1 MDRTKLELGNIYLAI
16 TEFRDGTGRKAR
28 PVLIL
33 GSRLEENQRVLIGYI
48 TSKND
53 NKEFEKYKYPIID
66 WKAAGLN
73 KQSWVVLQERE
84 LQWMDVNHDLHKHV
98 GLLTERDIL
107 GVLKKFVYLR
117 GQENKQ
123 QQSRDNLQIDKKN
136 INVVN
141 SKSKN
146 KGRSR

>member
-1 MDRTKLELGNIYLAI
+1 MDRKKLELGNIYLAI

-33 GSRLEENQRVLIGYI
+33 GSRLEENQKVLIGYI

-84 LQWMDVNHDLHKHV
+84 LQWMDVNLDLHKHV

-117 GQENKQ
+117 DQENKQ
-123 QQSRDNLQIDKKN
+123 QQSRDNLQIEKKN

>member
-1 MDRTKLELGNIYLAI
+1 MDRTKLELGNIYFAI

-33 GSRLEENQRVLIGYI
+33 GSRLEENQKVLIGYI

-84 LQWMDVNHDLHKHV
+84 LQWMDVNLDLHKHV

-117 GQENKQ
+117 DQENKQ
-123 QQSRDNLQIDKKN
+123 QQSRDNLQIEKKN

>member
-33 GSRLEENQRVLIGYI
+33 GSRLEENQKVLIGYI

-84 LQWMDVNHDLHKHV
+84 LQWMDANLDLHKHV

-117 GQENKQ
+117 DQENKQ
-123 QQSRDNLQIDKKN
+123 QQSRDNLQIEKKN

>member
-33 GSRLEENQRVLIGYI
+33 GSRLEENQKVLIGYI

-98 GLLTERDIL
+98 GLLTERDII

-123 QQSRDNLQIDKKN
+123 EQSRNNLQIDKKN

>member
-1 MDRTKLELGNIYLAI
+1 VDRTKLELGNIYLAI

-33 GSRLEENQRVLIGYI
+33 GSRLEENQKVLIGYI

-84 LQWMDVNHDLHKHV
+84 LQWMDVNLDLHKHV

-117 GQENKQ
+117 DQENKQ

>member
-1 MDRTKLELGNIYLAI
+1 MDRKKLELGNIYLAI

-33 GSRLEENQRVLIGYI
+33 GSRLEENQKVLIGYI

-84 LQWMDVNHDLHKHV
+84 LQWMDVNLDLHKHV

-117 GQENKQ
+117 DQENKQ
-123 QQSRDNLQIDKKN
+123 QQSRNNLQIEKKN